1 MTLES
6 ILVRK
11 GSLIDVGE
19 RGIARVGSKKE
30 RYLIYLP
37 TERNYIWRKLWES
50 GKIRVYIEVV
60 DVAEDKQ

>member
-1 MTLES
+1 MALES
-6 ILVRK
+6 ILIKR

-19 RGIARVGSKKE
+19 RRIARVGSKKE

-37 TERNYIWRKLWES
+37 LERNYIWRKLWEL

-60 DVAEDKQ
+60 DLAES